1 MASSVV
7 NENPN
12 DNSTLSKKSTDTIGK
27 PNKKKV
33 LFVSQFWITSS
44 IYSLHQKLNFS
55 LMMFFSAYDKKH
67 HNFIWFPIYLNAYQY
82 SEGTAVRYPL

>member
-7 NENPN
+7 NEDPK
-12 DNSTLSKKSTDTIGK
+12 DTSTLSKKSTDTIGK

-33 LFVSQFWITSS
+33 LFVYFI

-55 LMMFFSAYDKKH
+55 LRMFFSAYDEKT

-82 SEGTAVRYPL
+82 SEGTAVGYPL